1 MEVGM
6 VETFLPCKSPFETS
20 GTYRIRVRGVVDPK
34 WSDWLGGM
42 TITTR
47 ESESSQVTELVGKV
61 ADQAV
66 LAGILNALYEMHLT
80 LLRVEFLGDSE

>member
-1 MEVGM
+1 M
-6 VETFLPCKSPFETS
+6 VATFSPGKSPFEAS
-20 GTYRIRVRGVVDPK
+20 GTYRIRVRDVVDPE

-47 ESESSQVTELVGKV
+47 ESQGTRVTELVGIV
-61 ADQAV
+61 TDQAA

-80 LLRVEFLGDSE
+80 LLRVEFLGDTE